1 MRLDVV
7 HKPRFIEMHEQD
19 FSPMTPSM
27 DGDPFSGQISSVK
40 CNTATWNL
48 YVFVFEF
55 EFECFA
61 VDRYQVSSATEP
73 PGRTYVV
80 NAEF

>member
-7 HKPRFIEMHEQD
+7 HKPRFIEMHGQD

-40 CNTATWNL
+40 CNTATWKNDFFQSSEFVFELYLYLYL
-48 YVFVFEF
+48 YVFVF
-55 EFECFA
+55 
-61 VDRYQVSSATEP
+61 
-73 PGRTYVV
+73 
-80 NAEF
+80 

>member
-19 FSPMTPSM
+19 FSPTTPSM

-55 EFECFA
+55 ECFA